1 MVRPP
6 VETIADQLFFT
17 TVFIEAFT
25 ATGRSTGTG
34 FIINYPAENGQ
45 VMPVLITN
53 KHVFAGAGQV
63 AFTLPAAE
71 ETDRPA
77 NRGTRMLITD
87 FDAQNWV
94 GHPDSGVDI
103 GAMFFAIVLN
113 AMEANGAA
121 PFYRGFSPEH
131 LVTQGTAN
139 SLDAIEQVTMIG
151 YPNGLFDQS
160 SMLPIARRGQ
170 TATPVFNDY
179 NNLPAFLIDA
189 SVFPGSSGSPVVLY
203 DRGSFTTRDG
213 STHLGSRMALLGVV
227 AAVHTRR
234 VNGVVQM
241 VSSGIA
247 TFDDM
252 IDLGIVFKASAI
264 QETVFSLYE
273 ANGLPLPVATVAPGE
288 LA

>member
-1 MVRPP
+1 MARPP
-6 VETIADQLFFT
+6 VETIADHLFFT

-25 ATGRSTGTG
+25 PTARSMGTG
-34 FIINYPAENGQ
+34 FIINYPAQEGHRL
-45 VMPVLITN
+45 VLITN
-53 KHVFAGAGQV
+53 KHVFDGAEQV
-63 AFTLPAAE
+63 AFTMPAAE
-71 ETDRPA
+71 NTAEPA
-77 NRGTRMLITD
+77 SRGTRTLVTG
-87 FDAQNWV
+87 FGAQTWV

-103 GAMFFAIVLN
+103 GAMFFADVVK
-113 AMEANGAA
+113 AMENGGAA
-121 PFYRGFSPEH
+121 PFYRGFRPEQ
-131 LVTQGTAN
+131 LVTRDTAN
-139 SLDAIEQVTMIG
+139 SLDSIEQITMIG

-170 TATPVFNDY
+170 TATPIFDDY

-203 DRGSFTTRDG
+203 DRGTFTTRDG
-213 STHLGSRMALLGVV
+213 STHSGSRMALLGVV
-227 AAVHTRR
+227 AAVHTRQ

-241 VSSGIA
+241 VSAGIA

-264 QETVFSLYE
+264 QETVFALHE
-273 ANGLPLPVATVAPGE
+273 ANGLPLPLATVAHEE